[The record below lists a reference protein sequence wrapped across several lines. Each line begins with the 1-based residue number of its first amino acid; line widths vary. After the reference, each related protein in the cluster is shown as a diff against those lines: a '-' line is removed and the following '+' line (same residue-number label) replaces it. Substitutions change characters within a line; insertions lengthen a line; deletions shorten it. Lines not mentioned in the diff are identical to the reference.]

1 MKIDDRLKR
10 IIFKKLSNDLS
21 HVEIIPYKGD
31 IWFIDRDNKYWY
43 LEFRKKGHLSWRYDF
58 FEQFFQ
64 AFSLELDDYVSIIG
78 DWVEDVLN
86 HKVTTSRSY
95 HGMPGWWVED
105 VLNHKVTTSKFS
117 GDFVSVEVE
126 DVLNRKVTTSII
138 PGIYKDITVEQVL
151 NHKVT
156 ISVACCTADAKMV
169 EQVLNSN

>member
-21 HVEIIPYKGD
+21 HVEIIPYKED

-64 AFSLELDDYVSIIG
+64 AFSLERDDYVPIIG
-78 DWVEDVLN
+78 DWVE
-86 HKVTTSRSY
+86 
-95 HGMPGWWVED
+95 E
-105 VLNHKVTTSKFS
+105 
-117 GDFVSVEVE
+117 
-126 DVLNRKVTTSII
+126 VLNRKATTPIRTGF
-138 PGIYKDITVEQVL
+138 PTRKAVEEVL

-156 ISVACCTADAKMV
+156 ISIPSAWLFGMKLEEVLNYEVITTATRRLSDTATV